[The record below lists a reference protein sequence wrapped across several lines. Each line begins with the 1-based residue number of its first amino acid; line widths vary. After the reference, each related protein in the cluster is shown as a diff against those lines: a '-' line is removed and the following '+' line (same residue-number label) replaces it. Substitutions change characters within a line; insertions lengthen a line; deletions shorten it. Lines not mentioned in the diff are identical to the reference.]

1 MSNIIKQLEQ
11 EQLKQNLGVKM
22 EINQLTYKT
31 YLASVQVI
39 L

>member
-22 EINQLTYKT
+22 EINQLTKRT
-31 YLASVQVI
+31 
-39 L
+39 